1 MSAEGYRSLEARSS
15 GAMYLQADKKNA
27 EENRKYVNREIVRA
41 ERSWII
47 YRKDRTEDSKNL
59 VKVNFKEWLTL
70 WVELLTESKS
80 YFAAH
85 SYDH

>member
-15 GAMYLQADKKNA
+15 GAMYLQADTEKNA
-27 EENRKYVNREIVRA
+27 EENKRYVKREIVRA

-59 VKVNFKEWLTL
+59 VKMNFIMGR
-70 WVELLTESKS
+70 
-80 YFAAH
+80 
-85 SYDH
+85 

>member
-70 WVELLTESKS
+70 WVELLTEPKL